1 MNTLGVRLDSNGK
14 YWQATWTSSTGKRQR
29 KSLGAKAKLSR
40 REALGLCRELAA
52 QHIVKPGSKDA
63 ARAPSLGAWLERH
76 DTLTSE
82 LAETTRALYTT
93 TGQYLREFFGEGC
106 RLDRINRASA
116 ADFRLWLG
124 KLKTPQRPDADGNP
138 TPISEATVRTHL
150 ARAKQIMERAMR
162 EDVLTVNPFDREVT
176 KCPPMEH
183 DWRYVTAE
191 ELAKLL
197 EAAPSPAWR
206 RLLALCRLAG
216 LRRSEALA
224 LTSDCLDGSK
234 RVLTVKP
241 RRGKRTTKERTRT
254 VPICPE
260 LWAELKGLD
269 PAAAEPVCP
278 ISRNNVERALEAI
291 IRRAGLE
298 PWGKPL
304 HTLRKNLVTDW
315 VTKHPVMDVASWL
328 GHDVKV
334 AAEHYHQTRPETIAA
349 VTGARTLKLAKEDA
363 A

>member
-1 MNTLGVRLDSNGK
+1 MNTLGVRLESNGA
-14 YWQATWTSSTGKRQR
+14 YWVATWANSAGKRQR

-40 REALGLCRELAA
+40 RDAMGQCRELAA
-52 QHIVKPGSKDA
+52 KHLVQPGAKDKG
-63 ARAPSLGAWLERH
+63 RAPTLGAWLIRH
-76 DTLTSE
+76 GDLTRD
-82 LAETTRALYTT
+82 LAETTRALYATT
-93 TGQYLREFFGEGC
+93 SQYLRDFFGEGT
-106 RLDRINRASA
+106 RLDRINRAAA
-116 ADFRLWLG
+116 ADFRLWLA
-124 KLKTPQRPDADGNP
+124 KLKTTQRPDEQGQP

-150 ARAKQIMERAMR
+150 ARAKQIMERALR
-162 EDVLTVNPFDREVT
+162 EDVLASNPFSREVT
-176 KCPPMEH
+176 QCPPVEH

-191 ELAKLL
+191 ELSKLL

-224 LTSDCLDGSK
+224 LTSDCLDLSR

-254 VPICPE
+254 VPIVPA

-278 ISRNNVERALEAI
+278 LSCNNIERALEAI

-315 VTKHPVMDVASWL
+315 VRQFPVMDVASWL
-328 GHDVKV
+328 GHDVRV

-349 VTGARTLKLAKEDA
+349 VTGAGTLKIAKEDA